1 MAKRLRGRY
10 GYPRK
15 DPFQVTFHPDRLHEP
30 RRLKRPAKI
39 FTCSMGELFDPETAY
54 GWLDII
60 FAEMKRNRQHVFQ
73 VLTKRPDRLY
83 GFRFPRNLWLGVSI
97 EIQDVAEDRLYN
109 LVNYGEGAR
118 FHFASFEPLQGPIDV
133 DLEGLDWII
142 IGAQTQ
148 PWRPP
153 AIHWVRDLVQAAVK
167 YDIPYFLKDN
177 LKPLINVTP
186 QEQQFPKWPGGP

>member
-30 RRLKRPAKI
+30 SRVKRPAKI
-39 FTCSMGELFDPETAY
+39 FTCSMGELFDPDSTVR
-54 GWLDII
+54 WVHWV
-60 FAEMKRNRQHVFQ
+60 FMEMKRNRRHVFQ
-73 VLTKRPDRLY
+73 VLTKRPDHLWD
-83 GFRFPRNLWLGVSI
+83 FVFPRNLWLGVSI
-97 EIQDVAEDRLYN
+97 ETQAVAEDRLSY
-109 LVNYGEGAR
+109 LMRYGGGAPL
-118 FHFASFEPLQGPIDV
+118 HFASFEPLQGPIDV

-142 IGAQTQ
+142 VGAQTQ

-153 AIHWVRDLVQAAVK
+153 ARAWVQQLVDGAVK

-177 LKPLINVTP
+177 LKPVIQVTP
-186 QEQQFPKWPGGP
+186 MEQQFPKWR